1 MTAIGKSISFGALI
15 LAVAGCG
22 GPRFNY
28 EGTWRGTR
36 KLAVV
41 PGTDPGVAV
50 QLQKVQV
57 SVFGNDRFEMALN
70 GLFAKGAVSYPEGK
84 ALLTPDQIL
93 DEPID
98 RQPPE
103 IQKLLP
109 QAKLVPAKD
118 GTVRFEVS
126 GEEPVRMER
135 IATVPQGRA

>member
-1 MTAIGKSISFGALI
+1 M
-15 LAVAGCG
+15 
-22 GPRFNY
+22 
-28 EGTWRGTR
+28 
-36 KLAVV
+36 

-57 SVFGNDRFEMALN
+57 SIFGNDRFEMALN
-70 GLFAKGAVSYPEGK
+70 GLFAKGAVSYPGGD

-93 DEPID
+93 DEPVD

-109 QAKLVPAKD
+109 TAKLVPSKD
-118 GTVRFEVS
+118 GTVQFEIS
-126 GEEPVRMER
+126 GEEPVRLDK